1 MVVSLVH
8 CLSGPEYPS
17 FDMARVPQEWSGHLF
32 NVLGCLRASQVVHI
46 VKNLPAVLETWVR
59 SLIWEDPVEEGMT
72 TTPVLL
78 PGESPW
84 RGPWWAAVCGVAEL
98 DMTEQLS
105 TVQDV

>member
-32 NVLGCLRASQVVHI
+32 NVLGCLRASRVVHI

-59 SLIWEDPVEEGMT
+59 LLGWEDHMEKEMAS
-72 TTPVLL
+72 LSSIL
-78 PGESPW
+78 AW
-84 RGPWWAAVCGVAEL
+84 RILWRHL
-98 DMTEQLS
+98 
-105 TVQDV
+105 